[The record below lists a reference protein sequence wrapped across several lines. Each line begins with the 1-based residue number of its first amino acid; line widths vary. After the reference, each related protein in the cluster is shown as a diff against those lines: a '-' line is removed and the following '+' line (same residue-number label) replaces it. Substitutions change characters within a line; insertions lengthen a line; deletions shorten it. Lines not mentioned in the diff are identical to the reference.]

1 MAAVFTTMGWMEKT
15 EKGVKDLFMGGG
27 VAKKAVVLEGEVE
40 EVETDRMISRLV
52 EVVEVEGTPEGAVET
67 MTMILVE
74 EEVLIMLE
82 KISKMNAVITQLVM
96 AK

>member
-27 VAKKAVVLEGEVE
+27 VAKKTVVLEGEVE

-52 EVVEVEGTPEGAVET
+52 EVVEGTPEGAVET